1 MNLERLEPDTPVVS
15 VRFEHRDDSLGIGT
29 PEPRLS
35 WQVRTEDPTWRQTA
49 YESELDGATTVRVE
63 SAEQVLVPWCFAPLA
78 SRGHEP
84 GLWGRA
90 ADALTRHGLGVGRR
104 TTGPAAGAVP
114 GRTGT

>member
-1 MNLERLEPDTPVVS
+1 MSLERPEPDTTVVF

-35 WQVRTEDPTWRQTA
+35 WQVRTEVPAWRQTA
-49 YESELDGATTVRVE
+49 YEVEPAGATTVRVG

-84 GLWGRA
+84 GLWGPA
-90 ADALTRHGLGVGRR
+90 ADALTRRGLGVGHR
-104 TTGPAAGAVP
+104 TTGPVAGAVP